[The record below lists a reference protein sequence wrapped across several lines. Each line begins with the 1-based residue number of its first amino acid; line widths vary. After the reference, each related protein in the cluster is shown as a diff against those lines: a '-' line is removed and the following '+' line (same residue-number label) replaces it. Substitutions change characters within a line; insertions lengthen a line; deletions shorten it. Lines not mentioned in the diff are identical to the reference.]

1 VSLIQRLKERSIEKD
16 AVILGQSLDYNP
28 IAKLLDVG
36 CGDGKRTMR
45 WAKVIGT
52 EDVTGLDAKDFGVP
66 FRLIEGRVD
75 KGFPLAD
82 ESFDVIITHHVIE
95 HVADTDLFV
104 SELYRVL
111 RRGGYAIVAT
121 PNMASGL
128 LIAELILNKQPKWA
142 HVSDFFFVRGYSHKG
157 GYSDRLLQKHIGFLH
172 RRLFTL
178 QGLGAILTHYG
189 FKVEYTRRFGYGAI
203 LGGGILGGLYAA
215 NILVKA
221 RRY

>member
-1 VSLIQRLKERSIEKD
+1 MSLIQRLKERSVEKD
-16 AVILGQSLDYNP
+16 AIILGQSLEYNP
-28 IAKLLDVG
+28 MAKLLDVG
-36 CGDGKRTMR
+36 CGDGIRTMR

-52 EDVTGLDAKDFGVP
+52 MDITGLDAKNFGVP
-66 FRLIEGRVD
+66 FKFIEGRVD
-75 KGFPLAD
+75 KGFPLDD

-121 PNMASGL
+121 PNLASGL
-128 LIAELILNKQPKWA
+128 FIVELILNKQPKWA
-142 HVSDFFFVRGYSHKG
+142 HVSDFFFVRGYSDKG
-157 GYSDRLLQKHIGFLH
+157 GYSGRLLQKHIGFLH
-172 RRLFTL
+172 RRLFTK
-178 QGLGAILTHYG
+178 QGLMALLTHYG
-189 FKVEYTRRFGYGAI
+189 FEVEYTRRFGYGAI

-215 NILVKA
+215 NLLVKV